1 MNCFISK
8 MHTDLFSKCKQ
19 KEQLFF
25 FRTVVN
31 SCYLKYIT
39 KCILKCVYI
48 HLYWKIFLTEHTSH
62 LQSNTVSLDDWTG
75 NLLGTSQTDRAVR
88 RVLKCLVK
96 YSFYVIKL
104 IVIASAQYFR
114 AIQLNLMR
122 LYFTKNVCPKQESS
136 GAWSTRG
143 KVRNKELTINL
154 ILIENIYTLLLFF
167 FPCGYSLNSQN
178 QCNHPIWKLN
188 SWRVLLIIFNELVVF
203 VFFWYREPS
212 LTVWKMWLYFV
223 LIFFHYIWLQQ
234 LVLRAIRAG

>member
-1 MNCFISK
+1 

-48 HLYWKIFLTEHTSH
+48 DLYWKIFLTEHTSH

-167 FPCGYSLNSQN
+167 F
-178 QCNHPIWKLN
+178 
-188 SWRVLLIIFNELVVF
+188 LV
-203 VFFWYREPS
+203 
-212 LTVWKMWLYFV
+212 
-223 LIFFHYIWLQQ
+223 
-234 LVLRAIRAG
+234 AIL